1 MTNEL
6 IIWNKAH
13 VRHPAYGERVLV
25 ILSDGSMEFASMEQE
40 ASRDEPPEDIWFD
53 DLGQRLHPK
62 WWASVEGP
70 V

>member
-1 MTNEL
+1 MNEL
-6 IIWNKAH
+6 IIWHKAH
-13 VRHPAYGERVLV
+13 QRHPAYGERVLV
-25 ILSDGSMEFASMEQE
+25 VLSDGSMEFASMEQE